1 MWFAYAMIAITLIV
15 FLTRGKSSLRRQMM
29 AEGLVQPPEQAPVSM
44 KKRAAMTAGF
54 LTAAF
59 WALIF
64 VAWKTGDRSVAAGI
78 VGGLVI
84 LGAVPLWLGRNRP
97 STASDEKAGG
107 WYVSLCGLI
116 FLAVLNWR
124 LDVWLAPIYGVGAD
138 AMARLLPMAII
149 HWLSAVV
156 VAWTAAL
163 VFITQPDDK
172 A

>member
-1 MWFAYAMIAITLIV
+1 
-15 FLTRGKSSLRRQMM
+15 
-29 AEGLVQPPEQAPVSM
+29 
-44 KKRAAMTAGF
+44 
-54 LTAAF
+54 
-59 WALIF
+59 
-64 VAWKTGDRSVAAGI
+64 
-78 VGGLVI
+78 
-84 LGAVPLWLGRNRP
+84 
-97 STASDEKAGG
+97 
-107 WYVSLCGLI
+107 SLCGLI

-156 VAWTAAL
+156 IAWTAAL